1 MRTFGYFALGAAV
14 VALDL
19 WLSSVLA
26 GPARFAWIVASNVVL
41 FAGFGLLMRK
51 LYRDIRTAERGLMR
65 FAREAVSFYS
75 LQGNFMDMNEGNER
89 LTGYSKAQ
97 LQSSSFDAWFPE
109 PWRSRAREAFA
120 LAVEGRPQHFDAI
133 CKRNDGTTVDVEVSY
148 VPVLSGNRI
157 VGVYG
162 ILKDISEMKRNRE
175 LLQQSEKLAVVGE
188 LAAGIAHE
196 IRNPLTSLKGFMQL
210 SHENAPTYYT
220 EIMLSEIDRIHA
232 ITSELLLLGKP
243 KPFDFEHKALTPM
256 LEAILTLVNTQAI
269 LYNVQILT
277 DIRPGAE
284 NVVVRCEETRIKQ
297 VFLNVLKNAVEA
309 MPNGGEL
316 RIRLERQGAFVR
328 VTVTDQGVGI
338 AQEQLARLGQAFF
351 TTKENGTGLGLMVS
365 FNIIEQHGGRL
376 AIESEAGV
384 GTTVD
389 IRLPILDK

>member
-1 MRTFGYFALGAAV
+1 MRTVGYVVMGAAV
-14 VALDL
+14 VALDV
-19 WLSSVLA
+19 WLSSALA
-26 GPARFAWIVASNVVL
+26 GPTRFAWIAASNAVL
-41 FAGFGLLMRK
+41 LAGFGLFMRK
-51 LYRDIRTAERGLMR
+51 LYRDIRTAELGLMR

-89 LTGYSKAQ
+89 LTGYAKAD
-97 LQSSSFDAWFPE
+97 LQGTTFDVWFPE
-109 PWRSRAREAFA
+109 SWRERAGGAFA
-120 LAVEGRPQHFDAI
+120 LAVEGRPQHFDAL
-133 CKRNDGTTVDVEVSY
+133 CVRRDGTTVDVEVSY

-210 SHENAPTYYT
+210 SHENAPTFYT

-243 KPFDFEHKALTPM
+243 KPFDFENKAILPM

-269 LYNVQILT
+269 LYNVQIST
-277 DIRPGAE
+277 TVSPGARDA
-284 NVVVRCEETRIKQ
+284 VVRCEETKIKQ

-316 RIRLERQGAFVR
+316 AIRLERQGSYVR
-328 VTVTDQGVGI
+328 VTVADQGVGI
-338 AQEQLARLGQAFF
+338 PQEQLKKLGQAFF
-351 TTKENGTGLGLMVS
+351 TTKEKGTGLGLMVS
-365 FNIIEQHGGRL
+365 LNIIEQHGGRL
-376 AIESEAGV
+376 SIESEEGV

-389 IRLPILDK
+389 IRLPVIES

>member
-1 MRTFGYFALGAAV
+1 MRTVGYFVLGAAV
-14 VALDL
+14 VALDV
-19 WLSSVLA
+19 WLSGVLT
-26 GPARFAWIVASNVVL
+26 GSARFAWIAGSNAVL
-41 FAGFGLLMRK
+41 FAGFGLLTRK

-89 LTGYSKAQ
+89 LTGYAKGE
-97 LQSSSFDAWFPE
+97 LQGTTFDAWFPE
-109 PWRSRAREAFA
+109 PRQERAREAFA
-120 LAVEGRPQHFDAI
+120 MAVEGRPQHFDAV
-133 CKRNDGTTVDVEVSY
+133 CVRRDGTTVDVEVSY

-157 VGVYG
+157 VGIYG

-210 SHENAPTYYT
+210 SHQNAPTYYT

-243 KPFDFEHKALTPM
+243 KPFDFENKALLPM

-269 LYNVQILT
+269 LYNVQIST
-277 DIRPGAE
+277 IAAPGAE
-284 NVVVRCEETRIKQ
+284 DAVVRCEESKMKQ

-309 MPNGGEL
+309 MPNGGQL
-316 RIRLERQGAFVR
+316 TIRLERQGAYVR
-328 VTVTDQGVGI
+328 VTVSDQGVGI
-338 AQEQLARLGQAFF
+338 PQEQLAKLGQAFF

-376 AIESEAGV
+376 SIESEEGA

-389 IRLPILDK
+389 IRLPVIEP